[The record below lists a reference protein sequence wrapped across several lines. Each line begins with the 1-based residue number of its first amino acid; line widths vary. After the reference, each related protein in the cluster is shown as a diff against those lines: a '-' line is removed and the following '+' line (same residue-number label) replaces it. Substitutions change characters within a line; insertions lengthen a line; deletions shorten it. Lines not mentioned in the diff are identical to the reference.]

1 MESQQTRKRRLG
13 EPKPRPVNMADRVYA
28 ELKDQIFNFSLLPGD
43 RFSENEVAE
52 RMDVSRTPVRDALY
66 RLQQEGYVE
75 VYFRSGWQVRP
86 FDFAYFEDL
95 YDLRIVLEEAAVRR
109 LCDGLQQGAELEQ
122 LKQTWLVAE
131 AERLAD
137 GQLVS
142 RLDEQFHC
150 LLVAAAGNREMAAV
164 HQSVSERIRIIRRLD
179 FTQGPRIAATY
190 SEHGAILG
198 AVLKRRSEEAL
209 RLLKSH
215 IEASKAEVR
224 KITLHMLHAAR
235 ERSQRQDESSIA
247 SPITTIPT
255 TTSA

>member
-1 MESQQTRKRRLG
+1 MKTVLTSLALLAALSASPAHAAQ
-13 EPKPRPVNMADRVYA
+13 KPIALRVVTPFASGHILAD
-28 ELKDQIFNFSLLPGD
+28 
-43 RFSENEVAE
+43 
-52 RMDVSRTPVRDALY
+52 T
-66 RLQQEGYVE
+66 
-75 VYFRSGWQVRP
+75 
-86 FDFAYFEDL
+86 
-95 YDLRIVLEEAAVRR
+95 AVKFKE
-109 LCDGLQQGAELEQ
+109 ELEQ

-247 SPITTIPT
+247 PPITRISTI
-255 TTSA
+255 TSA

>member
-1 MESQQTRKRRLG
+1 MTSEHSNTRRLG
-13 EPKPRPVNMADRVYA
+13 EPKPRPLNRADRVYA
-28 ELKDQIFNFSLLPGD
+28 ELKEQIFNFSLLPGD

-109 LCDGLQQGAELEQ
+109 LCDGPLQGPELDQ

-198 AVLKRRSEEAL
+198 AVLKRRSEEAQ

-235 ERSQRQDESSIA
+235 ERAVRPRQVEDSFV
-247 SPITTIPT
+247 
-255 TTSA
+255 